1 MTSSAFSIG
10 SPFILGVNYW
20 PRELAMGVWS
30 GEVPD
35 AELELI
41 FRRDLAEMRE
51 LGLTVARIFLLWE
64 ALQPTPERVDG
75 AALARV
81 VRFCDL
87 AHEAGV
93 GVDLTFFTG
102 HMSGPNW
109 APPWLLDAT
118 VAPGPLPVVS
128 GATYGARGYRNLFH
142 DPLALGASALL
153 VDEVLARLAG
163 HPGIACWNLGNEP
176 DLFAKPHS
184 SADGRAWCARL
195 AEQIHA
201 RDERPV
207 TMGLHVASL
216 ESDMGLRVDQVF
228 APLAFATM
236 HAYPMYSGWSKG
248 PLDPE
253 FVPFTVQLT
262 AELSGKP
269 ALMEEFGGS
278 TLPPGEKSR
287 TNRWTDTRGQEHVQF
302 QASEEDF
309 AAYIEA
315 VLPRLV
321 SRGSLGAM
329 LWCWADYVSAL
340 FDRPP
345 CSDFRHERS
354 FGITRQDGSLKPHA
368 EVIRAFAKKGH
379 QVQAAARRLLD
390 VSPDEF
396 YRAPLEH
403 LRRLYERVGERR

>member
-1 MTSSAFSIG
+1 MSRAEFSVG
-10 SPFILGVNYW
+10 APFILGVNYW
-20 PRELAMGVWS
+20 PRELAMGVWN
-30 GEVPD
+30 GEIPD
-35 AELELI
+35 AELEAI
-41 FRRDLAEMRE
+41 FRRDLAQMRE

-64 ALQPTPERVDG
+64 ALQPAPSLVDG

-87 AHEAGV
+87 AHEAGI

-109 APPWLLDAT
+109 APPWLTASVD
-118 VAPGPLPVVS
+118 PGPLPLVS
-128 GATYGARGYRNLFH
+128 GGTYGARGYRNLFH
-142 DPLALGASALL
+142 DPVALRAEALL

-163 HPGIACWNLGNEP
+163 HPGIVFWNLGNEP
-176 DLFAKPHS
+176 DLFAKPRS
-184 SADGRAWCARL
+184 SAEGRAWCARL
-195 AEQIHA
+195 AEQIA
-201 RDERPV
+201 AKDDRPV
-207 TMGLHVASL
+207 TIGLHVASL
-216 ESDMGLRVDQVF
+216 EADIGLRVDQVF

-248 PLDPE
+248 PLDPD

-262 AELSGKP
+262 AELAGKA

-278 TLPPGEKSR
+278 TLPPGEQSR
-287 TNRWTDTRGQEHVQF
+287 TNRWTDTRGKEHVQF

-309 AAYIEA
+309 AQYIEA

-321 SRGSLGAM
+321 TRGSLGAM
-329 LWCWADYVSAL
+329 LWCWADYVPAL
-340 FDRPP
+340 YDRPP

-354 FGITRQDGSLKPHA
+354 FGLTRPDGSLKPHA
-368 EVIRAFAKKGH
+368 EVIRAFGRAGH
-379 QVQAAARRLLD
+379 TVQAAATPVLD

-403 LRRLYERVGERR
+403 LRRLYARV